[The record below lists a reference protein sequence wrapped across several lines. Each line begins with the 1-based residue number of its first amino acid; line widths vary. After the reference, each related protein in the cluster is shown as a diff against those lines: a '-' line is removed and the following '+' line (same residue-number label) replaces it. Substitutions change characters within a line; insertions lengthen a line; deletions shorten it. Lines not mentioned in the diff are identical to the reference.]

1 MDTHAAFFSGQGA
14 SRPVWSLTTL
24 EPTVRSNFLALQTTS
39 STYLGISRKIP
50 RLGKIPANPCFRASR
65 DGSDLRWFGLSV
77 TRACSPESQAE
88 VNSADLNRQ
97 ARGGGRQGEE
107 ADAWLARATVGEQDR
122 LSLSAGD
129 GSRVQRDHPA
139 LLSLSLTLGPS
150 LVSVP
155 RSALGPGRPALLQP
169 LQLVC
174 LSARFSLGMVYIL
187 YERQA
192 DTRHTFQPSHRPLA
206 SAPGPL
212 GVHTP

>member
-1 MDTHAAFFSGQGA
+1 M
-14 SRPVWSLTTL
+14 
-24 EPTVRSNFLALQTTS
+24 
-39 STYLGISRKIP
+39 
-50 RLGKIPANPCFRASR
+50 
-65 DGSDLRWFGLSV
+65 

-97 ARGGGRQGEE
+97 ARGGGRWGEE

-155 RSALGPGRPALLQP
+155 
-169 LQLVC
+169 
-174 LSARFSLGMVYIL
+174 
-187 YERQA
+187 
-192 DTRHTFQPSHRPLA
+192 
-206 SAPGPL
+206 
-212 GVHTP
+212 